1 MAGLPIDGGTVLL
14 YTAGFFL
21 LYLCCWFFIK
31 PIKWILKLGF
41 ICALGGVVVFLWNL
55 VGNRIGIALNLNPLT
70 AIFTGILGLP
80 GMILAGILS
89 SIL

>member
-1 MAGLPIDGGTVLL
+1 MPLNAGTLML
-14 YTAGFFL
+14 YTGGFFL

-31 PIKWILKLGF
+31 PIKWLLKL
-41 ICALGGVVVFLWNL
+41 IITCVLGGVAIFLWNL
-55 VGNRIGIALNLNPLT
+55 VGDGIGITVNLNPLT
-70 AIFTGILGLP
+70 AVFTGILGLP

>member
-1 MAGLPIDGGTVLL
+1 MPIDGGSILL

-31 PIKWILKLGF
+31 PIKWLLKIVFL
-41 ICALGGVVVFLWNL
+41 CVLGGIAIALWNR
-55 VGNRIGIALNLNPLT
+55 VGVDIGFPLNLNPLT
-70 AIFTGILGLP
+70 AMVAGVLGLP
-80 GMILAGILS
+80 GMILTGILS